1 MLLKKGKEHEV
12 RIRLSAPVKL
22 VPYHTKGQPP
32 SYFIIAGLVFTQV
45 CAGAMWGVRLAQL
58 GRSVLD
64 LQGSR
69 SQCTSVHMAWQQRPR
84 NIALPQLLQQRSDT
98 EIGHALPGDSA
109 VPAL

>member
-45 CAGAMWGVRLAQL
+45 WGGHVTWPTWGVQLAQL
-58 GRSVLD
+58 GQSV
-64 LQGSR
+64 
-69 SQCTSVHMAWQQRPR
+69 
-84 NIALPQLLQQRSDT
+84 
-98 EIGHALPGDSA
+98 
-109 VPAL
+109 